1 MHLNLIVMYYFSITS
16 NTKEKATCYNLSSML
31 ASVGIQVV
39 GFFAMI
45 YAVILLFSN
54 ICSLKFVVSK
64 LLVISV

>member
-1 MHLNLIVMYYFSITS
+1 MHLNLIVMYCFSMTS

-54 ICSLKFVVSK
+54 ICSL
-64 LLVISV
+64 